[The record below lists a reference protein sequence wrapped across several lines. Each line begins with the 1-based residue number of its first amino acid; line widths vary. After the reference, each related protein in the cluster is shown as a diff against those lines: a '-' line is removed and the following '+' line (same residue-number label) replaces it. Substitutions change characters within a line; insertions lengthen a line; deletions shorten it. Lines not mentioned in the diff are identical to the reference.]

1 MIGLNGTAAREV
13 FMAFSL
19 QVLYPVRP
27 DTTFDYGYYAEK
39 HMALVAEHMGPHAS
53 QVQATKGMAGG
64 PDAPPEFYAVATMV
78 FETKGQL
85 EAALAAA
92 GPVTADI
99 PNYTNTRPQL
109 LIGEVIG

>member
-1 MIGLNGTAAREV
+1 
-13 FMAFSL
+13 MAFSL
-19 QVLYPVRP
+19 QVLYPIRP
-27 DTTFDYGYYAEK
+27 DTTFDFAYYAEK

-64 PDAPPEFYAVATMV
+64 PDAPPEFYAIATMV